1 MTQTNQNTVTPEPA
15 SIEEGISGS
24 GSPIGS
30 LPFYSSGGIAIY
42 HGKCEQVLP
51 FMGPVAL
58 VLTDPPY
65 GIGESRKV
73 TRRATDNTK
82 RPGGQPKYFEASE
95 WDDKTPPKWLIDQVI
110 AHGQNAIVWGGNYY
124 GLPAASCWLVWDKDN
139 GETDF
144 ADCELAWTNLAK
156 AVRKIKWRWNGML
169 QEHGGDKKEPRYHP
183 TQKPVAVMRWA
194 INQAPS
200 DAETILDPF
209 MGSGTTLVA
218 AKLEGKRAIG
228 IEREERYCEIA
239 AERLRQGVL
248 F

>member
-1 MTQTNQNTVTPEPA
+1 MTLTNNNTVTPEPA
-15 SIEEGISGS
+15 PTKEGISGL

-30 LPFYSSGGIAIY
+30 LLFHEAGGIAIY
-42 HGKCEQVLP
+42 HGNCEQVLP
-51 FMGPVAL
+51 FLEPVDL

-65 GIGESRKV
+65 GIGESTGKNRNSSNKAI
-73 TRRATDNTK
+73 TRDYGSDDWDA
-82 RPGGQPKYFEASE
+82 RPAPTWILGILRDMSRHQIIF
-95 WDDKTPPKWLIDQVI
+95 
-110 AHGQNAIVWGGNYY
+110 GGNYFD
-124 GLPAASCWLVWDKDN
+124 LPPSRCWLVWDKDN
-139 GETDF
+139 TGER
-144 ADCELAWTNLAK
+144 ADCELAWTNIDA
-156 AVRKIKWRWNGML
+156 AVRRIKWRWNGMI
-169 QEHGGDKKEPRYHP
+169 QEQGGDKKEPRYHP

-194 INQAPS
+194 INQAP
-200 DAETILDPF
+200 DDVETILDPF